1 MIQQIQKNL
10 FLPAKPKVFFGSI
23 KNSKLLILE
32 TSFSTKKYLK
42 LHPAF
47 SVKKAQ
53 LSLLICNE
61 KSSDTKGI
69 FFEKYTHLCSVW
81 LKKFSKPF
89 RKQLL
94 LKGLGFKGNISEG
107 GLFLELKLGFSHLV
121 KVAINL
127 SELKMSMNTTL
138 LVVEGF
144 EAYKVGNFLKKIRN
158 LKAPDAY
165 KGKGFWYKNE
175 VKIFKDIKKT

>member
-1 MIQQIQKNL
+1 M
-10 FLPAKPKVFFGSI
+10 
-23 KNSKLLILE
+23 
-32 TSFSTKKYLK
+32 
-42 LHPAF
+42 
-47 SVKKAQ
+47 
-53 LSLLICNE
+53 
-61 KSSDTKGI
+61 
-69 FFEKYTHLCSVW
+69 W

-144 EAYKVGNFLKKIRN
+144 EAYKI
-158 LKAPDAY
+158 
-165 KGKGFWYKNE
+165 
-175 VKIFKDIKKT
+175 

>member
-1 MIQQIQKNL
+1 MLQQIQKTL
-10 FLPAKPKVFFGSI
+10 FLPAKSKLFFGSI
-23 KNSKLLILE
+23 KNSKLLIIE
-32 TSFSTKKYLK
+32 TAFSTKKYLK

-53 LSLLICNE
+53 HFLSICEE
-61 KSSDTKGI
+61 KDSDVKGV
-69 FFEKYTHLCSVW
+69 FEKYTHLCSVW
-81 LKKFSKPF
+81 LKKFSKPV

-94 LKGLGFKGNISEG
+94 LKGLGFKGNISED

-121 KVAINL
+121 KVATNL

-158 LKAPDAY
+158 LKSPDAY

-175 VKIFKDIKKT
+175 VKIFKEIKKT